1 MAMLTTKDVC
11 EQLSISRSSVGRLVA
26 LGDLPCYQLGKS
38 LRYYQADIDA
48 YLERCRVKVSPAITC
63 APVQQ
68 PAPPDQKHD
77 AGVLPRHE
85 SGVTYADETKKEPCP
100 RQRTRLRCKKVQ

>member
-26 LGDLPCYQLGKS
+26 LGDLPCYQLG
-38 LRYYQADIDA
+38 IDA
-48 YLERCRVKVSPAITC
+48 YLDRCRVKVSPAITC

-68 PAPPDQKHD
+68 PAPPKRKR
-77 AGVLPRHE
+77 GRPIKNTVPE
-85 SGVTYADETKKEPCP
+85 YYPGM
-100 RQRTRLRCKKVQ
+100 KVV

>member
-68 PAPPDQKHD
+68 PAPQKPT
-77 AGVLPRHE
+77 GGRP
-85 SGVTYADETKKEPCP
+85 KKTPP
-100 RQRTRLRCKKVQ
+100 PFFYPGFNVV

>member
-38 LRYYQADIDA
+38 CATTRRTLTPIWSAAVSRG
-48 YLERCRVKVSPAITC
+48 RRPSPARRCSSQRRKSASAAAQSKTLSRSIT
-63 APVQQ
+63 
-68 PAPPDQKHD
+68 PA
-77 AGVLPRHE
+77 
-85 SGVTYADETKKEPCP
+85 
-100 RQRTRLRCKKVQ
+100 